1 MFWYLTACL
10 AIFTFFH
17 SDSPSRQF
25 EGGQQKGGH
34 YYCSGC
40 GVSADRVNELDHSF
54 RCHTISLH
62 DRQKIVMKGCIGKSN
77 SFLLKPK
84 PFSGLQ
90 KSELELE
97 LGGRGIYEG
106 KTKKELH
113 ILLDESLH
121 GVCRVPALL
130 YNNPNATLES
140 LNLGGYEVLPCEPMH
155 DISHNIE
162 NLLTEL
168 PAHIED
174 E

>member
-10 AIFTFFH
+10 AIVTFFH

-40 GVSADRVNELDHSF
+40 GVSADRVNELDYSF

-62 DRQKIVMKGCIGKSN
+62 DRQKIVMKGCIGKRN
-77 SFLLKPK
+77 SFLLK

-155 DISHNIE
+155 DISHHIE

>member
-10 AIFTFFH
+10 AIVTFFH

-62 DRQKIVMKGCIGKSN
+62 DRQKIVMKGCIGKRN

-130 YNNPNATLES
+130 YNNPNPP
-140 LNLGGYEVLPCEPMH
+140 LNP
-155 DISHNIE
+155 
-162 NLLTEL
+162 
-168 PAHIED
+168 
-174 E
+174 